1 MSVLAEALAPLYR
14 AYLRRLDEMAARIGG
29 KAALREPLLRDDAQ
43 RPVRYD
49 SGFLARFDLADGG
62 TGETF
67 EVHGAHAD
75 EPAAREVVVGALPF
89 HIDAGNWEELTV
101 RCVFDEAPAADA
113 AAALA
118 QLVHG
123 WAVLAAHGGFMGEN
137 VPDAEATRA
146 SGWSGRLHSAIV
158 RTEGAE
164 IVASLDLGTC
174 APSALDAL
182 ARALAAFAREVAPL
196 GRVVIGGT
204 RAEDS

>member
-1 MSVLAEALAPLYR
+1 
-14 AYLRRLDEMAARIGG
+14 MAARIGG

-101 RCVFDEAPAADA
+101 RCVFDEAPGHWGRRRAPVTIA
-113 AAALA
+113 AA
-118 QLVHG
+118 
-123 WAVLAAHGGFMGEN
+123 
-137 VPDAEATRA
+137 
-146 SGWSGRLHSAIV
+146 
-158 RTEGAE
+158 
-164 IVASLDLGTC
+164 
-174 APSALDAL
+174 
-182 ARALAAFAREVAPL
+182 
-196 GRVVIGGT
+196 
-204 RAEDS
+204 